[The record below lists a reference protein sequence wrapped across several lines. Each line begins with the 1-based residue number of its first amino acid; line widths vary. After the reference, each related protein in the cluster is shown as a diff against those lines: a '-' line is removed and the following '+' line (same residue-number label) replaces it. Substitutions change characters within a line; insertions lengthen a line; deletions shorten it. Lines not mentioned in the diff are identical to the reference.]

1 MEHTDYLRVITSES
15 GVLADALRAGDVSTP
30 VPTCPGWTIGRL
42 VKHTGTAQRWADA
55 IVERRSAE
63 AVDAKSIDLGLS
75 DEVQRDAKGLAD
87 WFEQGASHLA
97 ATLAA
102 VDPDV
107 EVWSWAGDNRAG
119 FWSRR
124 MAQETVV
131 HRWDG
136 QACRGSTQPV
146 DGELAVDGIEERFAN
161 LPATSARA
169 GVPVTGQGET
179 VHLHCTDRDG
189 EWLVRL
195 MPDGPQ
201 ISREHSKGDV
211 AARGTASDLL
221 LLLYGRITP
230 EQVEVFGDDDL
241 LRRFQDLAKM

>member
-1 MEHTDYLRVITSES
+1 MEHTDYLEVVTRES
-15 GVLADALRAGDVSTP
+15 GGLADALRAGDVSSP

-55 IVERRSAE
+55 IVERRSSE
-63 AVDAKSIDLGLS
+63 PVDAKSIDLGLT
-75 DEVQRDAKGLAD
+75 DDTQRDAVRLAE
-87 WFEQGASHLA
+87 WFEQGAAHLA
-97 ATLAA
+97 ATLDA
-102 VDPDV
+102 VEPDV
-107 EVWSWAGDNRAG
+107 VVWSWAGDNRAG

-124 MAQETVV
+124 MAHETVV

-136 QACRGSTQPV
+136 QVARDRTQPI
-146 DGELAVDGIEERFAN
+146 DGQLAVDGIEERFAN
-161 LPATSARA
+161 LPATSER
-169 GVPVTGQGET
+169 TGAPMTGRGET

-195 MPDGPQ
+195 RPDGPQ

-221 LLLYGRITP
+221 LLLYGRIAP
-230 EQVEVFGDDDL
+230 EQVEVFGDVEL
-241 LRRFQDLAKM
+241 LARFQDLAKM